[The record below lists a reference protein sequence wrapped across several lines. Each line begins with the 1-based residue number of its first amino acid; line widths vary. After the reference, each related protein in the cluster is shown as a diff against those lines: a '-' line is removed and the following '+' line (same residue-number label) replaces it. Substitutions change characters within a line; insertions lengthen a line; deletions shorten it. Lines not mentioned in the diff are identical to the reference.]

1 MDRKHVAGLTLL
13 ATALITGAT
22 LAARLPRDQ
31 VVHYVLGDTA
41 VRVKEVD
48 ARWAIEKEGDD
59 WMREA
64 SFRYAS
70 GTAPRVVT
78 HEPRLPDGDYT
89 VEIEV
94 VEDSAHSLLRRRVTL
109 AGGVTSIDLARVLR

>member
-1 MDRKHVAGLTLL
+1 
-13 ATALITGAT
+13 
-22 LAARLPRDQ
+22 
-31 VVHYVLGDTA
+31 
-41 VRVKEVD
+41 
-48 ARWAIEKEGDD
+48 
-59 WMREA
+59 MREA